1 MAAAARHRRSLPD
14 RDAPAMTDTDPISVR
29 TYRNGDER
37 DLVHLF
43 QRAFGRSIS
52 EEHWRWKLKPPASSV
67 DNVWLA
73 VAGEQPVF
81 QYAGIPTRFLL
92 SQQPVMTMTSVDT
105 MTAPEFRRRG
115 LLTRVAGSAYGAWRD
130 AGVAFVIGLPNEQ
143 WGSRA
148 AALGWQ
154 PLFALQWLVRPLR
167 PQAIV
172 ARKLNMRWLQR
183 ASLAAAAW
191 NRLWQARV
199 RRDPQVHTEPAAH
212 AGPALDQ
219 IWQQCKADW
228 TFSTIRDG
236 AWVNWR
242 FLSSPSR
249 AYQLTLARRAGQPT
263 GYSVHS
269 LSRTPG
275 GVCAQLAE
283 LFAARADDATRDTL
297 LYELMETLVA
307 AKAESVSTLAV
318 PGTAYF
324 RSLRRAGF
332 FPQRAFSVQLV
343 PLSAQ
348 LPLRA
353 MLDPERW
360 NLSGAD
366 FDVV

>member
-1 MAAAARHRRSLPD
+1 
-14 RDAPAMTDTDPISVR
+14 MTDANPISVR
-29 TYRNGDER
+29 AYRAGDER
-37 DLVHLF
+37 DLVDLF

-52 EEHWRWKLKPPASSV
+52 EDHWRWKLKAPASTV
-67 DNVWLA
+67 ANVWLA

-92 SQQPVMTMTSVDT
+92 SQAPVITMTSVDT

-167 PQAIV
+167 PEAIL
-172 ARKLNMRWLQR
+172 ARKLNLPWLQR
-183 ASLAAAAW
+183 VGLVAAAW
-191 NRLWQARV
+191 NRLWRARL
-199 RRDPQVHTEPAAH
+199 RRDPRVRTEPAPH
-212 AGPALDQ
+212 ADQALDQ
-219 IWQQCKADW
+219 IWEQCKADW
-228 TFSTIRDG
+228 RFSTIRDR
-236 AWVNWR
+236 AWVDWR
-242 FLSSPSR
+242 FLSSPTR
-249 AYQLTLARRAGQPT
+249 AYQLTLARREGQPT

-269 LSRTPG
+269 LSRTAG
-275 GVCAQLAE
+275 GVCAHLAE
-283 LFAARADDATRDTL
+283 LFAARADSATRDTL
-297 LYELMETLVA
+297 LYDLIDRLLA
-307 AKAESVSTLAV
+307 AKAESVFTLAV

-324 RSLRRAGF
+324 RALRRAGF

-348 LPLRA
+348 LPLSA
-353 MLDPERW
+353 MLDPNQW
-360 NLSGAD
+360 NISGAD

>member
-1 MAAAARHRRSLPD
+1 
-14 RDAPAMTDTDPISVR
+14 MTQANPIRVR
-29 TYRNGDER
+29 PYSAGDER
-37 DLVHLF
+37 ELVDLF

-52 EEHWRWKLKPPASSV
+52 EQHWRWKLKAPASTV

-92 SQQPVMTMTSVDT
+92 AQTPVITMTSVDT

-115 LLTRVAGSAYGAWRD
+115 LLTRVAASAYDAWRD

-154 PLFALQWLVRPLR
+154 PLFALQWLVRPLH
-167 PQAIV
+167 PQAIL
-172 ARKLNMRWLQR
+172 ARKLNMPWLQR

-191 NRLWQARV
+191 NRLWQGRLQ
-199 RRDPQVHTEPAAH
+199 RDPQLCTEPASQ
-212 AGPALDQ
+212 AGQALDQ
-219 IWQQCKADW
+219 LWEQCKSDW
-228 TFSTIRDG
+228 MFSTIRDR
-236 AWVNWR
+236 AWVHWR

-269 LSRTPG
+269 LSRTAG
-275 GVCAQLAE
+275 GVCAHLAE
-283 LFAARADDATRDTL
+283 LFAARADSATRDTL
-297 LYELMETLVA
+297 LYELIGTLVA
-307 AKAESVSTLAV
+307 AKVESVFTLAV
-318 PGTAYF
+318 PGTAHY

-343 PLSAQ
+343 PLRAQ